1 MNATILAM
9 AGIIVILQELIGKK
23 LLKLNGT
30 RMIICGFVL
39 GAILGIFCGCF
50 PGVVSSFGLS
60 VEGISMGV
68 IILDGLI
75 AAGVAMGLWGTATRI
90 LGKVGNSVVKSTK
103 KVSRKNKKIV

>member
-1 MNATILAM
+1 MNATILTM

-23 LLKLNGT
+23 LFKLDGT
-30 RMIICGFVL
+30 RMIVCGFVL

-50 PGVVSSFGLS
+50 PGVVDSFGLS

-75 AAGVAMGLWGTATRI
+75 AAGVAMGFWGTITRI
-90 LGKVGNSVVKSTK
+90 ASKIGTEIKST
-103 KVSRKNKKIV
+103 RKNK